1 MSLVRLSFWD
11 KLSDG
16 IQRILTDTWEKH
28 VDVARQEAAEAQ
40 INAKNILVENG
51 IEVVIPD
58 LHQMETWRQKM
69 LSKQDEFVKI
79 LKIDPEL
86 FSQIMKNF

>member
-1 MSLVRLSFWD
+1 MD
-11 KLSDG
+11 A
-16 IQRILTDTWEKH
+16 
-28 VDVARQEAAEAQ
+28 ARQEAAEAQ

-51 IEVVIPD
+51 VEVVIPD
-58 LHQMETWRQKM
+58 LHEMEIWHQKM

-86 FSQIMKNF
+86 VIRIMKNF